1 MKTERLVVFD
11 YSGTLSLGSVRFA
24 APGTLMKELEES
36 GLAALGVETV
46 EFFWRE
52 IVAPTWEEG
61 STTKAGYARMIEK
74 RLGEI
79 FPGRERTDG
88 ETARAA
94 ARFVGSYLR
103 HSAPDRRWEPLL
115 RDLLSRDGTRVVIAT
130 DHYGEATAAILRHL
144 EGLGLP
150 ARAAAD
156 APGEGPAPGIVVA
169 NSADVGHP
177 KEDRRFWEI
186 LKRKERLETV
196 RRTLCVDDFGGNEG
210 EGDRYGVPEKVKKRE
225 EQTRRVLEAAFPGD
239 VRILPFLLRSG
250 NPSAPRSADKH
261 EEDPRG
267 GPILSTVK
275 QVEDWLAE

>member
-46 EFFWRE
+46 AFFWRE

-74 RLGEI
+74 RLGELR
-79 FPGRERTDG
+79 PGRERTDG

-94 ARFVGSYLR
+94 ARFVRSYLR

-115 RDLLSRDGTRVVIAT
+115 RELLSRDGTRVVIAT

-144 EGLGLP
+144 EELGLP

-156 APGEGPAPGIVVA
+156 APGEGPEPGIVVA
-169 NSADVGHP
+169 NSADVGHL

-225 EQTRRVLEAAFPGD
+225 EQTRRVLQAAFPGD
-239 VRILPFLLRSG
+239 VRILPFLLPPG
-250 NPSAPRSADKH
+250 DPSAPRSADKH